1 MGDGGEEALL
11 LDILTILKV
20 HYADKVDEIIIH
32 RNVLDEVAM
41 IKVHFIYGQ
50 VKVRTFKS

>member
-1 MGDGGEEALL
+1 MSDGGEEAMLL
-11 LDILTILKV
+11 ESLTKLKG
-20 HYADKVDEIIIH
+20 HQADKVNEIVIH